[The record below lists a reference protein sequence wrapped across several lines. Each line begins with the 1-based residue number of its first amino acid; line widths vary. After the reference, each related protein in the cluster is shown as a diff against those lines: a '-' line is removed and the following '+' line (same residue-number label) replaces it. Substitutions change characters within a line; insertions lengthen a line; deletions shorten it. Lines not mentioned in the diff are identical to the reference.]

1 MGGQVTGSALVGR
14 AQELAALDAALGRA
28 DGGASVVVLL
38 GGEAGVGKTRL
49 ASEFAARQAGTGT
62 RVLVGG
68 CVPFADGELP
78 FAPAVEALRDLVGQ
92 VGVEQVRALAGPS
105 WPELARLLPALGDPD
120 HAGPMPPPEPTG
132 QARLFELLIGLLGAL
147 ADQATLVVV
156 VEDVHWADR
165 STRDLLTFL
174 ARNLRR
180 QRVVL
185 VATHRSDEP
194 ERPWLSPFLAELGRA
209 GAERL
214 ELDRLG
220 RAESAAQMAAILGA
234 MPPVELVEGV
244 FARAEG
250 NPFFTEELL
259 AATDGGPAELP
270 ATLHDLLRGRIQAV
284 SEPARRVLRVAAVV
298 GRRAPHRLLAAV
310 AGLHD
315 RPLDEALR
323 ETVASKLLVTR
334 PGGDGYEFRHA
345 LLQEVAY
352 ADLLPGERARLH
364 GEVAAA
370 VAAHPGWAGG
380 TRATVAAELAHH
392 WEAAGDLER
401 ALPAAVEAGVQAEQA
416 YAFAEAHRQLE
427 RALELWTQVPGAA
440 DLTGLDRVGLLERVA
455 GAAFLAHEMPR
466 AAGLWREAL
475 AGVDPAGDPVR
486 AGLLQERLG
495 RALWLSLDDAALGA
509 YREAVH
515 LVPAEPPSAARATVL
530 AGYAQILLMLP
541 GQFAE
546 VRRVAEEAL
555 GNARRAGARR
565 EEGRALAHLG
575 SMVAAEDVEEGLA
588 LLRAAQRIAVEQGDV
603 EGLGWSSSHLAWCS
617 AEAGRLDEA
626 LAASLQGA
634 EASRRL
640 GSIWQFHL
648 TGTAAWLEFLLGR
661 WEDTERHFDAA
672 LDRLTQGPG
681 AVHQRFERA
690 RFEVARG
697 DAAAARRWLG
707 QAEAMAATAGR
718 VQFDA
723 QWAHKQAGV
732 RAELA
737 LWEGRD
743 EEAWTAVGEGL
754 AVLLRVGEENAV
766 PELFALGLAA
776 ATGRAEQALA
786 RRDAAGAEA
795 ARRDGD
801 QLLARLEAIG
811 GPPERALETAAVLGQ
826 CRAEQTRLH
835 GRSDPAAWAAAAA
848 GWEALAMPYP
858 AACARW
864 REAEALLAARASRAE
879 VERVLGAAHAVAARL
894 GAGFLL
900 GELERLARRGRVRL
914 EAPPDLAPAAE
925 AEAPSA
931 ARSLGLTP
939 REEEVLALVA
949 TGRTNRQI
957 AEVLFITE
965 KTASLHVSHILAKLG
980 VAGRVE
986 AAAVAHRLGLAG

>member
-1 MGGQVTGSALVGR
+1 MGQVTSPALVGR
-14 AQELAALDAALGRA
+14 VRERAALEAALGRA
-28 DGGASVVVLL
+28 DGGASVVVLV

-49 ASEFAARQAGTGT
+49 VTEFAAGQAGTGT

-68 CVPFADGELP
+68 CVPLADGELP

-92 VGVEQVRALAGPS
+92 VGVERVRALAGPS
-105 WPELARLLPALGDPD
+105 WPELARLLPALGGQGG
-120 HAGPMPPPEPTG
+120 AGPMPPPEPND
-132 QARLFELLIGLLGAL
+132 QARLFELLLGLLGAL
-147 ADQATLVVV
+147 AEEAALVVV
-156 VEDVHWADR
+156 VEDLHWADR
-165 STRDLLTFL
+165 STRDLLAFL

-194 ERPWLSPFLAELGRA
+194 ERPWLGRLLAELGRA

-220 RAESAAQMAAILGA
+220 RAESAEQMAAILGA
-234 MPPVELVEGV
+234 TPPVKLVEGV

-259 AATDGGPAELP
+259 AAAHAGPAALP

-284 SEPARRVLRVAAVV
+284 SEPARQVLRAAAVV

-310 AGLHD
+310 AGLD
-315 RPLDEALR
+315 DPRLDQALR
-323 ETVASKLLVTR
+323 EAVAAKLLATR

-345 LLQEVAY
+345 LLREVAD

-364 GEVAAA
+364 GEVAG
-370 VAAHPGWAGG
+370 VLAAHPGWAGG
-380 TRATVAAELAHH
+380 AGATVAAELAHH
-392 WEAAGDLER
+392 WEAAGDSER
-401 ALPAAVEAGVQAEQA
+401 ALPAAVEAGVQAERA
-416 YAFAEAHRQLE
+416 YAFAEAHRHFE
-427 RALELWTQVPGAA
+427 RALELWAEVPGAA
-440 DLTGLDRVGLLERVA
+440 GLTGLDRVGLLERAA

-466 AAGLWREAL
+466 AAELWRDAL

-486 AGLLQERLG
+486 AGLLHERLG
-495 RALWLSLDDAALGA
+495 RSLWLTLDDAALDA
-509 YREAVH
+509 YREAVR
-515 LVPAEPPSAARATVL
+515 LVPAEPPSAQRAMVL
-530 AGYAQILLMLP
+530 AGYAQILLMLS
-541 GQFAE
+541 GSDAE
-546 VRRVAEEAL
+546 CRRVAEEAL
-555 GNARRAGARR
+555 DMARRIGARR
-565 EEGRALAHLG
+565 EEGRALSRLG
-575 SMVAAEDVEEGLA
+575 SMVAEEDVEEGLA
-588 LLRAAQRIAVEQGDV
+588 QLRAARRIAVEEGDV
-603 EGLGWSSSHLAWCS
+603 DGLGWASSELAWNS
-617 AEAGRLDEA
+617 ADAGRLEEA
-626 LAASLQGA
+626 LAATLEGA

-648 TGTAAWLEFLLGR
+648 TGGAAWWEFLLGR
-661 WEDTERHFDAA
+661 WQDAERHFDAA
-672 LDRLTQGPG
+672 LDRMRGPG
-681 AVHQRFERA
+681 AVHGRFDRA

-697 DAAAARRWLG
+697 DPAAARRWLG

-723 QWAHKQAGV
+723 QWAHKQAVV

-743 EEAWTAVGEGL
+743 DEAWTAVDEGL
-754 AVLLRVGEENAV
+754 TALARGGDETAV
-766 PELFALGLAA
+766 PGLFALGLAA
-776 ATGRAEQALA
+776 AAGRAERALA
-786 RRDAAGAEA
+786 RRDAARAEA

-801 QLLARLEAIG
+801 DLLARLEAGG
-811 GPPERALETAAVLGQ
+811 GPPEQRLETAAVLGQ
-826 CRAEQTRLH
+826 CRAEQARLH
-835 GRSDPAAWAAAAA
+835 GRPDPAAWATAAA
-848 GWEALAMPYP
+848 GWATLHMPYP

-864 REAEALLAARASRAE
+864 REAEALLAARAPRAQ
-879 VERVLGAAHAVAARL
+879 VEQALGAAHAVAARL

-900 GELERLARRGRVRL
+900 GELERLARRGRARL
-914 EAPPDLAPAAE
+914 EAPPDQAPATE
-925 AEAPSA
+925 AETPSA
-931 ARSLGLTP
+931 VRSLGLTP

-986 AAAVAHRLGLAG
+986 AATVAHRLGLAG